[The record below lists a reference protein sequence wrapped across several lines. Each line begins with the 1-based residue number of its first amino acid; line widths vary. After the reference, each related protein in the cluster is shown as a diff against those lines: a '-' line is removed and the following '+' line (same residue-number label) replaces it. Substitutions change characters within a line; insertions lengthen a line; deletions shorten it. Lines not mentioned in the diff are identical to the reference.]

1 MTKIQYSSNP
11 AAAWKQAEAV
21 LFLAPE
27 SMWKRG
33 WMANVCSEPWA
44 TSLDD
49 HAREAKAGIKG
60 CLLRGLGGRQGPK
73 RIALGILPDKRS
85 HHNTPARTEAIRTLV
100 RKSEI
105 TDQRRAAIVFGVDDP
120 DYMLAVLRGAVSAL
134 PIHTLRADPKPKPC
148 TVRIA
153 AADEDGVRLAIAKR
167 DRTTAEFSRWAAQ
180 LVDMPAADLHTPDF
194 VRLTRRAAKDIVG
207 LTVSVMSGKEL
218 LDKNMGGLHAVGRT
232 AIHPPKLMIL
242 RYRPAKAK
250 RTIALI
256 GKGIVY
262 DTGGLSIKVGNNM
275 PGMKCDMGG
284 AAAVTGA
291 ALALASNKH
300 KDAVVAAVAL
310 AENAIGPDAYR
321 PDDVLKMHSG
331 HTVEIYNTDA
341 EGRLVL
347 ADAASYAAR
356 KFKPDAIIDMATLTG
371 AQLIATGVRHAGVV
385 SNRQGLENAATRAGK
400 KSGDLVFPMP
410 FAPEFY
416 QSNFASK
423 IADMKNSV
431 INRMDAQ
438 SSCAG
443 QFVYNHIDDLDIPW
457 LHVDLAGPAFRDE
470 RGTGF
475 GVALVTQL
483 LQDLQR
489 DDLK

>member
-1 MTKIQYSSNP
+1 MSKIQYSASP
-11 AAAWKQAEAV
+11 AAAWKTVEAV

-27 SMWKRG
+27 AMWKNG
-33 WMANVCSEPWA
+33 WLADVCSESWA
-44 TSLDD
+44 TPLHA
-49 HAREAKAGIKG
+49 HARDAKSGSNGK
-60 CLLRGLGGRQGPK
+60 LLRSLGGKGEPK
-73 RIALGILPDKRS
+73 HITLGVLPDKRS
-85 HHNTPARTEAIRTLV
+85 HHNTPARTEAIRSLV
-100 RKSEI
+100 AKSEI
-105 TDQRRAAIVFGVDDP
+105 TGQRKAAIILGIDDP
-120 DYMLAVLRGAVSAL
+120 DYTLAVLRGAVSAL

-148 TVRIA
+148 AIRIA
-153 AADEDGVRLAIAKR
+153 AADSDGVRLTISKR
-167 DRTTAEFSRWAAQ
+167 DRTTADFSRFAAQ
-180 LVDMPAADLHTPDF
+180 LVDMPTADLHTPDF
-194 VRLTRRAAKDIVG
+194 VRLTRRAAKDIPG

-218 LDKNMGGLHAVGRT
+218 LDKKMGGLHAVGRT

-291 ALALASNKH
+291 ALALAANKH
-300 KDAVVAAVAL
+300 KDAIVAAVAL
-310 AENAIGPDAYR
+310 AENAIGPNAYR
-321 PDDVLKMHSG
+321 PDDVLEMHSG
-331 HTVEIYNTDA
+331 HSVEIYNTDA

-371 AQLIATGVRHAGVV
+371 AQLIATGVRHAGIV
-385 SNRQGLENAATRAGK
+385 SNRQGLENAAVRAGK

-443 QFVYNHIDDLDIPW
+443 QFIYNHIDDLDIPW

-475 GVALVTQL
+475 GVALAAQL